1 MLNKSNQIL
10 DREAILSKIKRIA
23 FQILENNYQEDNLYI
38 IGIQGGGAILAKK
51 ISEELKSI
59 SDLKPIY
66 LTVDIDK
73 TSPANSKVLLDRN
86 IEIAENS
93 VVLIADD
100 VLNSGKT
107 IFYALRSLLDLN
119 IRKIETAFLVNR
131 AHRSF
136 PIAANYTGI
145 EIATTIQEH
154 INFNWSE
161 EGFGVYLE

>member
-23 FQILENNYQEDNLYI
+23 FQILENNYQEENLYI

-73 TSPANSKVLLDRN
+73 SSPANSKVLLNVDVK
-86 IEIAENS
+86 IAENS
-93 VVLIADD
+93 VILIVDD

-107 IFYALRSLLDLN
+107 IFYTLRSLLDLN
-119 IRKIETAFLVNR
+119 LKKIETAFLVNR

>member
-23 FQILENNYQEDNLYI
+23 FQILENNYQEENLYI

-73 TSPANSKVLLDRN
+73 SSPANSKVLLNAD
-86 IEIAENS
+86 IKIAENS
-93 VVLIADD
+93 VILIVDD

-107 IFYALRSLLDLN
+107 IFYTLRSLLDLN
-119 IRKIETAFLVNR
+119 LKKIETAFLVNR

>member
-10 DREAILSKIKRIA
+10 DREAIQSKIKRIA
-23 FQILENNYQEDNLYI
+23 FQVLENNYKENNLYI
-38 IGIQGGGAILAKK
+38 IGIEGGGAILAKK
-51 ISEELKSI
+51 ISEELNKISELNPKFLSI
-59 SDLKPIY
+59 S
-66 LTVDIDK
+66 IDK
-73 TSPANSKVLLDRN
+73 SSPANSNVTLNGSIPDSESAVVLL
-86 IEIAENS
+86 
-93 VVLIADD
+93 ADD

-107 IFYALRSLLDLN
+107 IFYALKPFIALN
-119 IRKIETAFLVNR
+119 LKKIETAFLVNR

-136 PIAANYTGI
+136 PISANYTGI

>member
-1 MLNKSNQIL
+1 MPNQRNQIL

-23 FQILENNYQEDNLYI
+23 FQILENNYQEENLYI

-59 SDLKPIY
+59 SDLNPIF
-66 LTVDIDK
+66 LSVDIDK
-73 TSPANSKVLLDRN
+73 SSPSDSKVLLSGDVN
-86 IEIAENS
+86 VSENS
-93 VVLIADD
+93 VVLIVDD

-119 IRKIETAFLVNR
+119 LRKIETAFLVNR

>member
-23 FQILENNYQEDNLYI
+23 FQILENNYKEENLYI
-38 IGIQGGGAILAKK
+38 LGINGGGAILAEN
-51 ISEELKSI
+51 ISKELREI
-59 SDLKPIY
+59 SDLQPTCISIEINKS
-66 LTVDIDK
+66 
-73 TSPANSKVLLDRN
+73 SPADSEVILSDMIMNS
-86 IEIAENS
+86 EES
-93 VVLIADD
+93 VVLLVDD

-107 IFYALRSLLDLN
+107 VFYALRPLMDMNLK
-119 IRKIETAFLVNR
+119 KIETAFLVNR

-136 PIAANYTGI
+136 PIAANYTGV

-154 INFNWSE
+154 INFNWSD

>member
-1 MLNKSNQIL
+1 MPNQRNQIL
-10 DREAILSKIKRIA
+10 DREAIQSKIKRIA
-23 FQILENNYQEDNLYI
+23 FQILENNYQEEKLYI
-38 IGIQGGGAILAKK
+38 IGIEGGGAILAKK
-51 ISEELKSI
+51 ISQELESI
-59 SDLKPIY
+59 SQLKPIF
-66 LTVDIDK
+66 LSVNIDK
-73 TSPANSKVLLDRN
+73 SSPSDSKVVLSEDV
-86 IEIAENS
+86 EIAKNA
-93 VVLIADD
+93 VVLLVDD

-107 IFYALRSLLDLN
+107 IFYTLRSLLDLN
-119 IRKIETAFLVNR
+119 LSKIETAFLVNR